1 MKIVPACLRFQKNK
15 KVSEFMKRKVI
26 SVLVSLAIVVSVF
39 SVLDAGI
46 FTVNALDLLKKG
58 DYEYFVDSGNNV
70 TITSYRGHD
79 RKVTIPS
86 EIDGMPVVEIY
97 DYCFNGD
104 SRKVS
109 EIDDSLEKHPNRFF
123 NRIVKRVVI
132 PSTVRTIGEN
142 AFGNMDRL
150 EEVVF
155 SEGLTTI
162 EEYAFSGCPKLKE
175 INLPDSLVNFTLLS
189 LDGTPVEELTL
200 GSNVTAPDLT
210 DNQGTSIRRIICN
223 ADQVSFEKVS
233 LSRNS
238 ALEEIVCNGT
248 FLGGNLKGSSVKR
261 IVCNGSVYY
270 RTVVSMASKKF
281 TFCSD
286 VQGGNIVFSTLDAD
300 IKKTYKS
307 DGFKYYLNEKS
318 EAVISGYTGKDRN
331 VTVPETLDSYKVTAI
346 APLAFSSLNFA
357 KLKNN
362 TDGEVTSDKLLSVAL
377 PDTVETI
384 GSFAFAYSVSL
395 ESVNIP
401 VGVQIIPEECF
412 RSCESIK
419 SMSLPESVREIKDS
433 AFEGCK
439 LLESVQM
446 KGVVNVENKAF
457 YQCYKLENVAYSD
470 KLESIGASAFYF
482 CNLTG
487 DFDLSSV
494 EKIGE
499 KAFGFNEYIKKI
511 VLNDNLT
518 ILEDRVFYNCRALE
532 EINFPSKLVSI
543 GDSCFYQSA
552 VSNTSFGK
560 NVEEIGAGA
569 FTFCKLRG
577 TLDLSAVREIGEHAF
592 SWNTGISRVILCDEL
607 TELKYGS
614 FQFCVGLKEI
624 NFTSDLVK
632 IDNHCFRGAG
642 LSTVVLGEKLK
653 EIGTG
658 AFLGCTELSTL
669 KLPESIDKI
678 GNFAFEGTKLQIL
691 TIPKNLSV
699 IGYGAFQNCKELE
712 TLYFNAKNCT
722 VDRYRNIEGDL
733 DIENLQNSAPFF
745 GCNIKEII
753 LGEGIKSI
761 SGDSK
766 LYGTFENCSEL
777 EKIIIPDTV
786 YEIGTAAFKNCESL
800 ETAVISDSVKTV
812 ADDAFDGCDNL
823 TILCFEDSYI
833 HEYALNNGIAV
844 STFLVAPIPNQTYT
858 GKKITPEV
866 TVTFSGD
873 TLHKYIDFGVT
884 FANNI
889 NVGEADVTV
898 KGKGDYKNFSNK
910 TRFTIVTKDISSA
923 VISAIADQAWTGDAV
938 TPELIV
944 TDSAII
950 LCEGA
955 DYTVSFADNKNEGT
969 ATVVVTGKGNY
980 SGSLSAEFN
989 IVKMT
994 DAENFFS
1001 SLGASIKAF
1010 FVRVGAFF
1018 AGIFT

>member
-1 MKIVPACLRFQKNK
+1 
-15 KVSEFMKRKVI
+15 MKRKII
-26 SVLVSLAIVVSVF
+26 SAVVSLAIVVSMF

-58 DYEYFVDSGNNV
+58 DYEYFVDSCNNV
-70 TITSYRGHD
+70 TITSYKGHD

-86 EIDGMPVVEIY
+86 EIDGMPVVKID

-109 EIDDSLEKHPNRFF
+109 VTDDSLEKHPNRFF
-123 NRIVKRVVI
+123 NRRVKRVVV
-132 PSTVRTIGEN
+132 PSTVRTIGVN
-142 AFGNMDRL
+142 AFGSMDRL

-155 SEGLTTI
+155 SEGLITI

-175 INLPDSLVNFTLLS
+175 IKLPDSLVDFTLLS

-200 GSNVTAPDLT
+200 GTNVTAPDLT
-210 DNQGTSIRRIICN
+210 EDQGTSIRRIICN
-223 ADQVSFEKVS
+223 AERVSFEEVS
-233 LSRNS
+233 LSRSS

-248 FLGGNLKGSSVKR
+248 FLGGNLKGSSIKR
-261 IVCNGSVYY
+261 IVCNRSVYY
-270 RTVVSMASKKF
+270 RTVISMASEKF

-286 VQGGNIVFSTLDAD
+286 AQGGNIVFSTLDSD
-300 IKKTYKS
+300 IKKTYRS
-307 DGFKYYLNEKS
+307 GAFRYYLNDKS
-318 EAVISGYTGKDRN
+318 EAVITGYTGKDRN
-331 VTVPETLDSYKVTAI
+331 VIVPETLGSYKVTAI
-346 APLAFSSLNFA
+346 APLAFSSLNFE

-362 TDGEVTSDKLLSVAL
+362 TDGEVASDKLLSVTL
-377 PDTVETI
+377 PDTVKTI
-384 GSFAFAYSVSL
+384 GSFAFASSTSL

-401 VGVQIIPEECF
+401 EGVEIIPEECF

-419 SMSLPESVREIKDS
+419 SISLPESVREIKDS
-433 AFEGCK
+433 AFKDCK
-439 LLESVQM
+439 ELECVQM
-446 KGVVNVENKAF
+446 KGIVNVENKAF
-457 YQCYKLENVAYSD
+457 YQCHKLEKVAYSD
-470 KLESIGASAFYF
+470 NLKSIGEDAFYF

-487 DFDLSSV
+487 DFDLSTV

-499 KAFGFNEYIKKI
+499 RAFGFNQNIKK
-511 VLNDNLT
+511 VALNDDLT

-560 NVEEIGAGA
+560 SIEEIGAGA
-569 FTFCKLRG
+569 FTFCKLKG
-577 TLDLSAVREIGEHAF
+577 TLDLSAVRKIGEHAF
-592 SWNTGISRVILCDEL
+592 SWNTGISKVILCDEL

-614 FQFCVGLKEI
+614 FQFCVGLEEVE
-624 NFTSDLVK
+624 FPSELVK
-632 IDNHCFRGAG
+632 IDNHCFRESG
-642 LSTVVLGEKLK
+642 LSTAVLSEKLK

-658 AFLGCTELSTL
+658 AFLGCAKLCTL
-669 KLPESIDKI
+669 KLPQSIEKI

-722 VDRYRNIEGDL
+722 VDKYRNIQGDL
-733 DIENLQNSAPFF
+733 DLENLQNSAPFY
-745 GCNIKEII
+745 GCNIKEIF
-753 LGEGIKSI
+753 LGDEIKSI
-761 SGDSK
+761 GGDSK
-766 LYGTFENCSEL
+766 LYGTFENCTEL

-786 YEIGTAAFKNCESL
+786 YEIGTAAFKNCGSL
-800 ETAVISDSVKTV
+800 ETAVISDSVTSV

-833 HEYALNNGIAV
+833 YEYAQNNGIAV

-923 VISAIADQAWTGDAV
+923 TISAIADQAWTGDAV
-938 TPELIV
+938 IPELIV
-944 TDSAII
+944 TDSSVI
-950 LCEGA
+950 LKEGV
-955 DYTVSFADNKNEGT
+955 DYTTSFSDNKKEGT

-980 SGSLSAEFN
+980 SGGLSAKFN

-994 DAENFFS
+994 DTENFFS
-1001 SLGASIKAF
+1001 RLGSSIKAF
-1010 FVRVGAFF
+1010 FIRIGAFF
-1018 AGIFT
+1018 ANIFGK

>member
-1 MKIVPACLRFQKNK
+1 MK
-15 KVSEFMKRKVI
+15 KVSEFMIRKVI
-26 SVLVSLAIVVSVF
+26 SVLVSLAIVMSVF

-58 DYEYFVDSGNNV
+58 DYEYFVDSDNNV
-70 TITSYRGHD
+70 TITSYRGYN

-86 EIDGMPVVEIY
+86 EIDGKPVVEIY

-104 SRKVS
+104 SRRVS
-109 EIDDSLEKHPNRFF
+109 LTDDSLEKHPNRFF
-123 NRIVKRVVI
+123 NRRVKRVVI

-162 EEYAFSGCPKLKE
+162 EKYAFSGCPKLE
-175 INLPDSLVNFTLLS
+175 ELNLPDSLVNFTLLS
-189 LDGTPVEELTL
+189 LDGTPVEELIL
-200 GSNVTAPDLT
+200 GSNITAPDLT
-210 DNQGTSIRRIICN
+210 DDQGTSIRRIICN
-223 ADQVSFEKVS
+223 ADRVSFEKVS

-261 IVCNGSVYY
+261 IVCNGSVCY
-270 RTVVSMASKKF
+270 RTVVSMALKKF

-286 VQGGNIVFSTLDAD
+286 AQGGNIVFSTLDAD
-300 IKKTYKS
+300 MKKTYKS
-307 DGFKYYLNEKS
+307 GGFKYYLNEKS

-331 VTVPETLDSYKVTAI
+331 VTVPETLGSYKVTTI
-346 APLAFSSLNFA
+346 APLAFSSLNFV
-357 KLKNN
+357 KLKSN
-362 TDGEVTSDKLLSVAL
+362 TEGEVTSDKLLSVTL
-377 PDTVETI
+377 PDTVKTI

-401 VGVQIIPEECF
+401 VGVETIPVECF
-412 RSCESIK
+412 RNCQSIK
-419 SMSLPESVREIKDS
+419 SISLPESVREIKDS
-433 AFEGCK
+433 AFEDCK
-439 LLESVQM
+439 VLESVQM
-446 KGVVNVENKAF
+446 KGVVNVGNKAF
-457 YQCYKLENVAYSD
+457 YQCNKLENVVYSD
-470 KLESIGASAFYF
+470 KLESIGDSAFYF

-499 KAFGFNEYIKKI
+499 KAFGFNQNIKKV

-518 ILEDRVFYNCRALE
+518 VLEDRVFYNCRALE
-532 EINFPSKLVSI
+532 EINYPSKLVSI

-560 NVEEIGAGA
+560 SIEEIGAGA

-592 SWNTGISRVILCDEL
+592 SWNTGISRVILNDEL

-624 NFTSDLVK
+624 NFPSELVK
-632 IDNHCFRGAG
+632 IDNHCFRGSG
-642 LSTVVLGEKLK
+642 LSAVILNENLK

-658 AFLGCTELSTL
+658 AFLGCTRLNTL

-678 GNFAFEGTKLQIL
+678 GNFAFEGTKLQVL

-722 VDRYRNIEGDL
+722 VDRYRNIQGDL
-733 DIENLQNSAPFF
+733 DLENLQNSAPFY
-745 GCNIKEII
+745 GCNIKAII
-753 LGEGIKSI
+753 LGDEIKSI
-761 SGDSK
+761 GGDSK

-786 YEIGTAAFKNCESL
+786 SEIGTASFKNCSSL
-800 ETAVISDSVKTV
+800 ETAVISDSVTV
-812 ADDAFDGCDNL
+812 VAEDAFDGCENL
-823 TILCFEDSYI
+823 TIVCFEDSYI

-844 STFLVAPIPNQTYT
+844 STFLVSPIPNQTYT
-858 GKKITPEV
+858 GKKITPPV
-866 TVTFSGD
+866 TVTFSGE
-873 TLHKYIDFGVT
+873 TLNQYIDFGVT
-884 FANNI
+884 YENNI
-889 NVGEADVTV
+889 NVGEADVIV
-898 KGKGDYKNFSNK
+898 KGKGDYKVFSNK
-910 TRFTIVTKDISSA
+910 TKFSIVTKNIASTTISP
-923 VISAIADQAWTGDAV
+923 IADQAYTGKEVMPDV
-938 TPELIV
+938 LV
-944 TDSAII
+944 TDSSG
-950 LCEGA
+950 LLYKDK
-955 DYTVSFADNKNEGT
+955 DYTVSYSDNKKEGT
-969 ATVVVTGKGNY
+969 ATVTVTGIGNY
-980 SGSLSAEFN
+980 SGTVSVEFE
-989 IVKMT
+989 IVKMNDT
-994 DAENFFS
+994 ESFFNS
-1001 SLGASIKAF
+1001 MAASIKAF
-1010 FVRVGAFF
+1010 FVKVGAFF
-1018 AGIFT
+1018 RGVFT

>member
-1 MKIVPACLRFQKNK
+1 MK

-26 SVLVSLAIVVSVF
+26 SILLSFAIAVSVF

-46 FTVNALDLLKKG
+46 FTVNALDLKKKG
-58 DYEYFVDSGNNV
+58 DYEYFVDSSNNV
-70 TITSYRGHD
+70 TITSYRGHN

-104 SRKVS
+104 SRRVS
-109 EIDDSLEKHPNRFF
+109 VTDDSLEKHPNRFF
-123 NRIVKRVVI
+123 NRIVKSVVI
-132 PSTVRTIGEN
+132 PSTVITIGEN

-162 EEYAFSGCPKLKE
+162 EEYAFAECPKLKE

-189 LDGTPVEELTL
+189 FDGTPIEELTL
-200 GSNVTAPDLT
+200 GTNVTEPDLT
-210 DNQGTSIRRIICN
+210 DDQGTSIKRIICN
-223 ADQVSFEKVS
+223 ADGVSFEKVS
-233 LSRNS
+233 LNKNS

-261 IVCNGSVYY
+261 IVCNGRVYY
-270 RTVVSMASKKF
+270 QTVVSMVSKKF

-286 VQGGNIVFSTLDAD
+286 VQGENIVFSTLDAD

-307 DGFKYYLNEKS
+307 GGFKYYLNEKS
-318 EAVISGYTGKDRN
+318 EAVISGYTGNDVN
-331 VTVPETLDSYKVTAI
+331 VTVPEKLGSYKVTAI
-346 APLAFSSLNFA
+346 APLAFSSLNFS

-362 TDGEVTSDKLLSVAL
+362 TDGKVTSDKLLSVTL
-377 PDTVETI
+377 PDTVESI
-384 GSFAFAYSVSL
+384 GSFAFAYSIAL

-401 VGVQIIPEECF
+401 DGVQIILEDCF
-412 RSCESIK
+412 LGCESIK
-419 SMSLPESVREIKDS
+419 SVSLPDSVRGIKDS
-433 AFEGCK
+433 AFEDCK

-446 KGVVNVENKAF
+446 KGVVNIGNKAF
-457 YQCYKLENVAYSD
+457 EQCYKLENVAYSD
-470 KLESIGASAFYF
+470 KLKSIGESAFYF

-499 KAFGFNEYIKKI
+499 KAFGFNQNIKKV

-518 ILEDRVFYNCRALE
+518 VLENSVFYNCRALE

-543 GDSCFYQSA
+543 GDSCFYQSSI
-552 VSNTSFGK
+552 SNTSFGK
-560 NVEEIGAGA
+560 NIKEIGAGA
-569 FTFCKLRG
+569 FTFCKLKG
-577 TLDLSAVREIGEHAF
+577 TLDLSTVEKIGEYAF
-592 SWNTGISRVILCDEL
+592 SWNTGISKVILCDEL
-607 TELKYGS
+607 TELKYGG

-624 NFTSDLVK
+624 NFPSELVK
-632 IDNHCFRGAG
+632 IDNHCFRGVG
-642 LSTVVLGEKLK
+642 LSTAIFGENLK

-658 AFLGCTELSTL
+658 AFLDCTELSTL
-669 KLPESIDKI
+669 KLPESIEKI

-699 IGYGAFQNCKELE
+699 IGYGAFRNCSELE

-733 DIENLQNSAPFF
+733 DLENLQNSAPFY
-745 GCNIKEII
+745 GCNIKEIF
-753 LGEGIKSI
+753 LGDGINSI
-761 SGDSK
+761 GGDSK
-766 LYGTFENCSEL
+766 IYGTFENCSEL

-800 ETAVISDSVKTV
+800 ETAVISDSVTSV
-812 ADDAFDGCDNL
+812 ADNAFEGCDNL

-833 HEYALNNGIAV
+833 YEYAQNNGIAV
-844 STFLVAPIPNQTYT
+844 STFLVSPIPNQTYT
-858 GKKITPEV
+858 GKAITPEI
-866 TVTFSGD
+866 TVTFSGN

-884 FANNI
+884 YSNNI

-910 TRFTIVTKDISSA
+910 TKFTIVTKNISSA
-923 VISAIADQAWTGDAV
+923 VISPIADQAYTGDAV

-944 TDSAII
+944 TDSSNI
-950 LCEGA
+950 LCEGV
-955 DYTVSFADNKNEGT
+955 DYTASYSNNEKEGT

-980 SGSLSAEFN
+980 SGSVSAEFQ

-994 DAENFFS
+994 DTENFFS
-1001 SLGASIKAF
+1001 RMASAINSF
-1010 FVRVGAFF
+1010 FVRMGAFF
-1018 AGIFT
+1018 KEIFT